1 MRRSIVLALSA
12 LVSTALADGG
22 STALATEAAFDAA
35 VPPQRRASAFVL
47 F

>member
-1 MRRSIVLALSA
+1 MRLALLSA

-35 VPPQRRASAFVL
+35 LKRGPRPRR
-47 F
+47 